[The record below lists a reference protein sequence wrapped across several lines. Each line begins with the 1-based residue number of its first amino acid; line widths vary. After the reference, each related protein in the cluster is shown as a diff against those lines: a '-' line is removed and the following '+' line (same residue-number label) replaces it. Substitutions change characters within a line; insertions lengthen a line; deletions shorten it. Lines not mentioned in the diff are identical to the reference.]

1 MQGEKMPTIFV
12 DGTKINYRF
21 DGPEKGPVIMLSNSL
36 ASDLGMWNSQISAF
50 VKAGYRVLRYDS
62 RGHGR
67 SDVPQGPYTIE
78 ALTADALALLDGLEL
93 EKVHFC
99 GLSMGGMVGQMLGSE
114 HGDRLISL
122 SLCSTA
128 AYMPPKQ
135 LWNERIEAVRKEGMA
150 AVADA
155 TIDRWFTKAG
165 KEGRHHE
172 VEDVR
177 RMVLTMPV
185 EGYCGCC
192 AAIRDM
198 DQRESIK
205 TIALP
210 TLVVSGE
217 HDPATTVA
225 DAELIHARIRASIL
239 KVVPQAAHFV
249 NVEQALLFNKTVL
262 AFIQANSE

>member
-1 MQGEKMPTIFV
+1 MPNIFV
-12 DGTKINYRF
+12 NETKINYRF
-21 DGPEKGPVIMLSNSL
+21 DGPDKGTVIMLSNSL
-36 ASDLGMWNSQISAF
+36 ASDLAMWDSQISAF
-50 VKAGYRVLRYDS
+50 VEAGYGVLRYDS
-62 RGHGR
+62 RGHGQ

-78 ALTADALALLDGLEL
+78 VLSADALALMDGLDL
-93 EKVHFC
+93 EKVHYC
-99 GLSMGGMVGQMLGSE
+99 GLSMGGMVGQMLGTG

-128 AYMPPKQ
+128 ARMPPKQ

-165 KEGRHHE
+165 KEGHRHE
-172 VEDVR
+172 VEEVR
-177 RMVLTMPV
+177 RMVLSMPV

-210 TLVVSGE
+210 TLVVAGE

-225 DAELIHARIRASIL
+225 DAELIHTRIRSSIL

-249 NVEQALLFNKTVL
+249 NVEQALLFNNIVL
-262 AFIQANSE
+262 GFIQANSG